1 MTWFDLIKVSNADV
15 ARHVLEGP
23 STNNPHENY
32 DLCCEHAREAAEN
45 QLREYGEI
53 GREVLQSSEWKNYNC
68 SSLRQEI
75 EMFADM
81 GMPGMQQIV
90 EAWDKCAEMGGA
102 DDLV

>member
-1 MTWFDLIKVSNADV
+1 MTWIQILKLDNAQA
-15 ARHVLEGP
+15 ARMILDGP
-23 STNNPHENY
+23 PKNNPHENN

-53 GREVLQSSEWKNYNC
+53 GRGVLQSSEWKNYNC
-68 SSLRQEI
+68 SSLRQEL

-90 EAWDKCAEMGGA
+90 DAWDKCAEMGGA
-102 DDLV
+102 NELV